1 VEIYAS
7 YIKGMLNNLDIQSGV
22 AMNGWIVGIKPFHF
36 ELIHVLGTLH
46 TGPDSLSHQAPS
58 PNDPVVDD
66 NTDDWLDRTMGF
78 AVILMN
84 STIPWIGW
92 LGIPHHTDDQV
103 SHLGWFTAWDSICSA
118 YHQAGDGI

>member
-1 VEIYAS
+1 MGGIVRDQAFFILSS
-7 YIKGMLNNLDIQSGV
+7 YMFWEPTHWTRQSVSPG
-22 AMNGWIVGIKPFHF
+22 
-36 ELIHVLGTLH
+36 
-46 TGPDSLSHQAPS
+46 PS

-103 SHLGWFTAWDSICSA
+103 PILGGSQ
-118 YHQAGDGI
+118 HGIQSVQPITKLEMNMTCQP